1 MSLSRMRLALDMF
14 TLLVV
19 ASVSVALAGLTW
31 RITGYD
37 DGRSEV
43 AIVTTSTTPTLVDL
57 ASILAFAPFGSAAG
71 PTAASGTVSSLGLSL
86 RGIVLAV
93 PRSASTALI
102 AASDG
107 VVNAYAVGQSVAG
120 GATIDT
126 IAIDSVTLRT
136 AAGVEVLAFPDPTT
150 GPAGAAASTSPGAA
164 AVRALIP
171 QSVQGLPPPA
181 PAPPAAPPIA
191 PPAMASAN
199 PAAVLGGL
207 GVSADPSGYR
217 VNATPS
223 PQLLAAGLR
232 PGDVVERVNGVAP
245 AELQSNPGALA
256 GAVASGRAQVE
267 VLRDGQRLT
276 LSVPLR

>member
-1 MSLSRMRLALDMF
+1 MRVAVDLF

-19 ASVSVALAGLTW
+19 ASVAVALAGLTW
-31 RITGYD
+31 RVTGYD

-43 AIVTTSTTPTLVDL
+43 AIVTTAATTSVVDL
-57 ASILAFAPFGSAAG
+57 APILAFAPFGSSAVGPAAV
-71 PTAASGTVSSLGLSL
+71 SGTISSLGLSL

-120 GATIDT
+120 GAVIDA
-126 IAIDSVTLRT
+126 IAVDSVTLRT
-136 AAGVEVLAFPDPTT
+136 AAGVETLAFPAQAAA
-150 GPAGAAASTSPGAA
+150 GVGAAAANSPGAA

-171 QSVQGLPPPA
+171 PSVLGVP
-181 PAPPAAPPIA
+181 PPAAPPPPPLAAAPIA
-191 PPAMASAN
+191 PAN

-207 GVSADPSGYR
+207 GVSADGSAYR
-217 VNATPS
+217 VTATPS

-232 PGDVVERVNGVAP
+232 PGDVIERVNGIAP

-256 GAVASGRAQVE
+256 DAVASGRAQVE

-276 LSVPLR
+276 LSAPLR